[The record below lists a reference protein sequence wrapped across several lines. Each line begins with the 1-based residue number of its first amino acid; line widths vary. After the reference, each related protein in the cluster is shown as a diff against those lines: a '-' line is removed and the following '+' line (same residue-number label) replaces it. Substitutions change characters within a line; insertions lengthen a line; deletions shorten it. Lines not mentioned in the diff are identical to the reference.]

1 MRQLTSLDAQ
11 FLAFETPRAF
21 GHVGGLAVYD
31 PSTAPGGTLTAEDIR
46 ALIAERI
53 HMLPPFTQKLVNVP
67 FGLDLPYWIEDP
79 DFDLDFHVREI
90 GLAPPGD
97 DHQLA
102 DQVARIVSRPLDRAR
117 PLWEVYVIRGLKG
130 GRDALLTK
138 IHHSAVDGVSGN
150 EILAILLDL
159 SPDGREVPTPL
170 RKPGGEVAPSDLS
183 LLGRG
188 LLGLPRQAL
197 RAVNAVP
204 TAARNLDALPWVSVV
219 PGVRL
224 ARRAGNRLAMLMPG
238 PLGDPDLLETPEA
251 RAPRTRFSGP
261 ITAHRRLAIGSLP
274 LDTIKA
280 IKNELGVTVNDVI
293 VALCASMLRAWL
305 EERGE
310 LPEDPLVAMVPVSV
324 RTEEEMGAFGN
335 RVSAMFVP
343 IPTDEPD
350 PRRRIERVHE
360 VLRAAKERHE
370 ATPASLMQDA
380 TQFIPPAV
388 MSSASRLTLRLL
400 ASTPAPPALNLVI
413 SNVPGPREPLYCA
426 GAEMMAYYPVST
438 IVDGVGL
445 NITVLSYRDHM
456 DVGIIGD
463 RDQLGDAWPMLDGLR
478 AALEEFHGLLSAEAA
493 AAAPAPEL
501 VSP

>member
-21 GHVGGLAVYD
+21 GHVGGIAVYD
-31 PSTAPGGTLTAEDIR
+31 PHTAPGGTLTADDIR

-53 HMLPPFTQKLVNVP
+53 HMLPPFTRKLAQVP
-67 FGLDLPYWIEDP
+67 FGLDLPYWVEDP

-102 DQVARIVSRPLDRAR
+102 EQVARIVARPLDRAR
-117 PLWEVYVIRGLKG
+117 PLWEIYLIRGLEG

-159 SPDGREVPTPL
+159 SPEGREVPPPL
-170 RKPGGEVAPSDLS
+170 RAPGGEGVPSDLS

-188 LLGLPRQAL
+188 LLGLPRQAM
-197 RAVNAVP
+197 RAVTAAP
-204 TAARNLDALPWVSVV
+204 TAIRHIDALPWVSVI
-219 PGVRL
+219 PGVRM
-224 ARRAGNRLAMLMPG
+224 ARRAGNRLATLLPG
-238 PLGDPDLLETPEA
+238 PLGDDDLLETTA
-251 RAPRTRFSGP
+251 GRAPRTRFSGA
-261 ITAHRRLAIGSLP
+261 ISAHRRLAIGSLP

-280 IKNELGVTVNDVI
+280 IKNELGVTVNDVV
-293 VALCASMLRAWL
+293 VALCASMMRAWL
-305 EERGE
+305 QERDE
-310 LPEDPLVAMVPVSV
+310 LPDDPLVAMVPVSV
-324 RTEEEMGAFGN
+324 RTEEQLGEFGN
-335 RVSAMFVP
+335 RISAMFVP

-350 PRRRIERVHE
+350 PRRRIERTHE

-370 ATPASLMQDA
+370 ATPATLMQDA
-380 TQFIPPAV
+380 SQFVPPAV
-388 MSSASRLTLRLL
+388 MSSASRVTLGVL
-400 ASTPAPPALNLVI
+400 ARSPMPALNLVI

-426 GAEMMAYYPVST
+426 GAEMVAYYPVST

-463 RDQLGDAWPMLDGLR
+463 RDQLEDAWTMLEGLR
-478 AALEEFHGLLSAEAA
+478 TALEEFHGLLGSEAA

>member
-31 PSTAPGGTLTAEDIR
+31 PRTAPGGQLTGDDIR
-46 ALIAERI
+46 ALVAERI
-53 HMLPPFTQKLVNVP
+53 HMLPPFTQKLVTVP
-67 FGLDLPYWIEDP
+67 FGLDHPYWIEDP

-102 DQVARIVSRPLDRAR
+102 DQVARIVARPLDRSR
-117 PLWEVYVIRGLKG
+117 PLWEMYVIRGLQG

-159 SPDGREVPTPL
+159 SPEGREVPPPQAG
-170 RKPGGEVAPSDLS
+170 RHPQRVPSDLS
-183 LLGRG
+183 LLARG
-188 LLGLPRQAL
+188 LIGLPRQAV
-197 RAVNAVP
+197 RAANAAP
-204 TAARNLDALPWVSVV
+204 TALRHIDALPGVSAI
-219 PGVRL
+219 PGVRF
-224 ARRAGNRLAMLMPG
+224 ARRAGNRLAELLPG
-238 PLGDPDLLETPEA
+238 PLGDSDLLETPA
-251 RAPRTRFSGP
+251 GRAPRTRFSGP
-261 ITAHRRLAIGSLP
+261 ISAHRRLAIGSLP

-280 IKNELGVTVNDVI
+280 IKNELGVTLNDVV
-293 VALCASMLRAWL
+293 VALCASMMRAWL
-305 EERGE
+305 DERDE
-310 LPEDPLVAMVPVSV
+310 LPDEPLIAMVPVSV
-324 RTEEEMGAFGN
+324 RTEEQMGDYGN
-335 RVSAMFVP
+335 RISAMFVP

-350 PRRRIERVHE
+350 PRRRIERTHE

-370 ATPASLMQDA
+370 ATPATLMQDA

-388 MSSASRLTLRLL
+388 MSSASRLTLGVL
-400 ASTPAPPALNLVI
+400 ARSPMPALNLVI

-426 GAEMMAYYPVST
+426 GAELMAYYPVST

-445 NITVLSYRDHM
+445 NITVLSYRDHI

-478 AALEEFHGLLSAEAA
+478 DALAEFHGLLSPDLA

>member
-31 PSTAPGGTLTAEDIR
+31 PSTAPGGTLTADDIR
-46 ALIAERI
+46 ELVAQRI

-67 FGLDLPYWIEDP
+67 FGLDHPYWIEDP

-102 DQVARIVSRPLDRAR
+102 EQVARIVARPLDRAR
-117 PLWEVYVIRGLKG
+117 PLWEMYLIRGLEG

-159 SPDGREVPTPL
+159 SAEGRDVPA
-170 RKPGGEVAPSDLS
+170 PGGSRRGESVPSELS
-183 LLGRG
+183 LLARG
-188 LLGLPRQAL
+188 LLGLPRQAI
-197 RAVNAVP
+197 RAVNAAP
-204 TAARNLDALPWVSVV
+204 TAMRHIDALPWVSVI
-219 PGVRL
+219 PGTRL
-224 ARRAGNRLAMLMPG
+224 ARRAGNRLAMLLPG
-238 PLGDPDLLETPEA
+238 SMGDSDLLETPA
-251 RAPRTRFSGP
+251 GRAPRTRFSGP
-261 ITAHRRLAIGSLP
+261 ISAHRRLAIGSLP
-274 LDTIKA
+274 LNTIKA
-280 IKNELGVTVNDVI
+280 IKNELDVTLNDVV
-293 VALCASMLRAWL
+293 VALCASMMRAWL
-305 EERGE
+305 LERDE
-310 LPEDPLVAMVPVSV
+310 LPDEPLVAMVPVSV
-324 RTEEEMGAFGN
+324 RTEQQMGDFGN
-335 RVSAMFVP
+335 RISAMFVP

-350 PRRRIERVHE
+350 PRRRIERTHE
-360 VLRAAKERHE
+360 VLRAAKERHA

-380 TQFIPPAV
+380 SQFIPPAV
-388 MSSASRLTLRLL
+388 MSSASRVTLGVL
-400 ASTPAPPALNLVI
+400 ARSPMPALNLVI

-426 GAEMMAYYPVST
+426 GAELMAYYPVST

-445 NITVLSYRDHM
+445 NITVLSYRDHI

-478 AALEEFHGLLSAEAA
+478 DALREFHGLLSPQVA

-501 VSP
+501 ISP

>member
-31 PSTAPGGTLTAEDIR
+31 PSSAPGGSLSYDDIR
-46 ALIAERI
+46 QLVAERI
-53 HMLPPFTQKLVNVP
+53 HMLPPFTQKLVTIP
-67 FGLDLPYWIEDP
+67 FGLDLPYWIEDS
-79 DFDLDFHVREI
+79 DFDLDFHIREI
-90 GLAPPGD
+90 ALAPPGD

-117 PLWEVYVIRGLKG
+117 PLWEMYLIRGLQG

-150 EILAILLDL
+150 EILAVLLDL
-159 SPDGREVPTPL
+159 QPEGREVPPPHSG
-170 RKPGGEVAPSDLS
+170 RGRERVPSDAS

-188 LLGLPRQAL
+188 LLGLPRHSL
-197 RAVNAVP
+197 RAVQAVP
-204 TAARNLDALPWVSVV
+204 TAVRNIDALPFVSAV

-224 ARRAGNRLAMLMPG
+224 LRRAGNRVATLLPG
-238 PLGDPDLLETPEA
+238 PLGDADLLEAPEG
-251 RAPRTRFSGP
+251 RPPRTRFSGP
-261 ITAHRRLAIGSLP
+261 ISAHRRLAIGSLP
-274 LDTIKA
+274 LDTVKA
-280 IKNELGVTVNDVI
+280 IKNELDVTVNDVV

-305 EERGE
+305 DERGE
-310 LPEDPLVAMVPVSV
+310 LPEDQLVAMVPVSV
-324 RTEEEMGAFGN
+324 RTEQEMGTFGN
-335 RVSAMFVP
+335 RISAMFVP

-350 PRRRIERVHE
+350 PRRRIERTHE
-360 VLRAAKERHE
+360 VLRAAKDRHA
-370 ATPASLMQDA
+370 ATPAELMQDA
-380 TQFIPPAV
+380 TQFLPPAV
-388 MSSASRLTLRLL
+388 MSSASRVTLGLIAR
-400 ASTPAPPALNLVI
+400 APTAPALNLVI

-426 GAEMMAYYPVST
+426 GAELMAYYPVST

-456 DVGIIGD
+456 DFGIIGD
-463 RDQLGDAWPMLDGLR
+463 RDQLDDAWSMLDGLR
-478 AALEEFHGLLSAEAA
+478 VALAEFHALLSPAAA